1 MIMYDPIELSQTVK
15 NIVTNGNKK
24 KYYRFRPTRF
34 YGGISTADTVGCNLR
49 CVFCWSSNS
58 VWNAKQTGSFYSPEE
73 VALNLQDIADKKG
86 HSQLRVSGGEPT
98 IGKSHLLEV
107 LTHLDS
113 RFLFILETNGLL
125 IGYDKEYAMD
135 LSCFPHIHVRV
146 CLKGCT
152 KEEFSLLT
160 GAEEKGFE
168 YQLQSLINLKKAQ
181 VRFSIAVASP
191 KKDKRALYQQLQ
203 SLGFGTVMMEEEPL
217 KLYPHVKKRLQ
228 KQGLLDL
235 FQD

>member
-1 MIMYDPIELSQTVK
+1 MYDPIELSKTVK
-15 NIVTNGNKK
+15 RIVTASNRK
-24 KYYRFRPTRF
+24 KYYRFRPTGF

-58 VWNAKQTGSFYSPEE
+58 VWNAKQTGSFYTSED
-73 VALNLQDIADKKG
+73 VARKLESIAYKKG
-86 HSQLRVSGGEPT
+86 YSQLRVSGGEPT
-98 IGKSHLLEV
+98 IGKDHLLQV
-107 LTHLDS
+107 LTQINS

-125 IGYDKEYAMD
+125 IGYDKSYAKK
-135 LSCFPHIHVRV
+135 LSCFPNLHVRV

-168 YQLQSLINLKKAQ
+168 YQLQSLTNLKNEK

-191 KKDKRALYQQLQ
+191 KKDKQALYQRLQ
-203 SLGFGTVMMEEEPL
+203 SLGFGTVMIEEEPL

-235 FQD
+235 FRD